1 VRSFASIDDFL
12 VFSHERMDDIF
23 CSALKCN
30 VLPRSVSELA
40 AVLIVAAGAGVTS
53 APKQIQ
59 LELK

>member
-1 VRSFASIDDFL
+1 
-12 VFSHERMDDIF
+12 MDDIF